1 MMRRSIRLKERQ
13 LRGPLFRRR
22 DRIVGYRRLLK
33 TSMFRRP
40 WARPT
45 PEEAPSAPQRCLG
58 VGITIARILFD
69 AGDTGPKDL
78 EWLEATPHTRAEWI
92 LLQGITQ
99 RRGQVWQEWATR
111 SRLVQPQGL
120 ETKERPLRVHQKAP
134 DVLAQASV
142 QARAKEH
149 TRPEGVLEQVPQDRR
164 RGRTRQRL
172 CQAIPTQEDVVSRPS
187 FLPI

>member
-1 MMRRSIRLKERQ
+1 
-13 LRGPLFRRR
+13 
-22 DRIVGYRRLLK
+22 
-33 TSMFRRP
+33 MFRRP

-45 PEEAPSAPQRCLG
+45 PEEAPLATQRCLG
-58 VGITIARILFD
+58 VGITMVQIPFD
-69 AGDTGPKDL
+69 AGAIGPKDL
-78 EWLEATPHTRAEWI
+78 KWLEATPRARAEWI
-92 LLQGITQ
+92 LLRGITQ

-164 RGRTRQRL
+164 RGRTRQHL
-172 CQAIPTQEDVVSRPS
+172 CQVIPTQEDVVSRPLL
-187 FLPI
+187 LPI